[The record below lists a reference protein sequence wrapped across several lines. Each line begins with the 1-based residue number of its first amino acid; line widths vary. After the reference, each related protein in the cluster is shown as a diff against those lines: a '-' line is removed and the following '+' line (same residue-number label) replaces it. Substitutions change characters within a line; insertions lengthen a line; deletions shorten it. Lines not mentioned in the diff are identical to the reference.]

1 MKYQNLLFSR
11 SFKEDYRWILTPSFL
26 SSSDLER
33 IEKLIWSDEG
43 RRYLEGLSIRPTF
56 LIRMSKAYVLCRFY
70 RTAFTDSRKRPID
83 CIDGIAISST
93 DAWFFR
99 FALAWLLTDQ
109 AHILDSWKNLDF
121 DKIDSY
127 TRKTPETLEF
137 DLNTLPEKNFAIF
150 DGHATLRKEFSFS
163 QSGFEKLVNYLYP
176 SPNVDDLE
184 LLEFAF
190 GASPSMISRYQNFE
204 IVTPIDNKLPF
215 PSQIE
220 KPHYQVPSKPSI
232 NAYEKSAPEKEAPEK
247 KALPSN
253 KPSVPT
259 SSEFDEKVRKL
270 REGGSQ
276 NQIVS
281 PPPPKKRKPS
291 LFERLFW
298 GIHDDDE

>member
-33 IEKLIWSDEG
+33 LEKLVWSDEG

-56 LIRMSKAYVLCRFY
+56 LIRFPSAYALCRFY
-70 RTAFTDSRKRPID
+70 RTNFTDSRKRPID
-83 CIDGIAISST
+83 CIDGITISLA
-93 DAWFFR
+93 DAWFLR

-121 DKIDSY
+121 DRVDSY
-127 TRKTPETLEF
+127 TRKAPETQEF
-137 DLNTLPEKNFAIF
+137 DLNSLTEKKTTLF
-150 DGHATLRKEFSFS
+150 DSHAPYRKEFPFS

-176 SPNVDDLE
+176 SPNIDDLE
-184 LLEFAF
+184 LLEFAY
-190 GASPSMISRYQNFE
+190 GVSPSMVLRYQNFD
-204 IVTPIDNKLPF
+204 IVTPLDSKSPF

-220 KPHYQVPSKPSI
+220 KPNYKTPSKPAI
-232 NAYEKSAPEKEAPEK
+232 NVYQKAVVPPPSKS
-247 KALPSN
+247 
-253 KPSVPT
+253 SVPT

-270 REGGSQ
+270 REGESQ
-276 NQIVS
+276 NQMIS
-281 PPPPKKRKPS
+281 SPPPKKRKPS